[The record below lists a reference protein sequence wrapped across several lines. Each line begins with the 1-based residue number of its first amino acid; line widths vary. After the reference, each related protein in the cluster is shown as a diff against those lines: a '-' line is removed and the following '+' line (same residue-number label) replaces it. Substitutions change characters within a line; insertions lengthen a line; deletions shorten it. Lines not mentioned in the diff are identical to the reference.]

1 MRLSDIFGTFK
12 NERIGLYVILA
23 VMLIAVGAMMLLRRC
38 QTPPQS
44 HTDQSVETS
53 VERAEALADSLEQ
66 LRVDTIK
73 LKARRSKKQVAKR
86 DSAKQPSAVP
96 DRTLDELPQF

>member
-23 VMLIAVGAMMLLRRC
+23 VVLIAVGAMMLLHRC
-38 QTPPQS
+38 RTAPQS
-44 HTDQSVETS
+44 HPSQSVETR

-73 LKARRSKKQVAKR
+73 QKARRSKKQVAKR

>member
-38 QTPPQS
+38 ETPPQS
-44 HTDQSVETS
+44 HPSESMETR

-73 LKARRSKKQVAKR
+73 QKARRSKKQVAKR

>member
-23 VMLIAVGAMMLLRRC
+23 VMLIAVGAMMLLHRC
-38 QTPPQS
+38 WTAPQS
-44 HTDQSVETS
+44 HPSQSVETR

-66 LRVDTIK
+66 LRVDSIK
-73 LKARRSKKQVAKR
+73 QKARRSKKQVAKS

>member
-44 HTDQSVETS
+44 HPSQSVETR

-73 LKARRSKKQVAKR
+73 QKACRSKKQVTKS
-86 DSAKQPSAVP
+86 DSAKQPLPVP

>member
-12 NERIGLYVILA
+12 NERVGLYVILA
-23 VMLIAVGAMMLLRRC
+23 VVLIAVGAMMLLRRC

-44 HTDQSVETS
+44 HTDQSVETR

>member
-23 VMLIAVGAMMLLRRC
+23 VVLIAVGAMMLLRRC

-44 HTDQSVETS
+44 HPSQSVETR

-73 LKARRSKKQVAKR
+73 QKARRSKKQVAKR
-86 DSAKQPSAVP
+86 DSAKQPSPVP

>member
-38 QTPPQS
+38 QTLPQS
-44 HTDQSVETS
+44 HPSQSVETR

-66 LRVDTIK
+66 LRADTIK
-73 LKARRSKKQVAKR
+73 QKARRSKKQVAKR

>member
-23 VMLIAVGAMMLLRRC
+23 VMLIAVGAMMLLHRC
-38 QTPPQS
+38 RTAPQS
-44 HTDQSVETS
+44 HPSQSVETR

-73 LKARRSKKQVAKR
+73 LKARRSKKQVAKS

>member
-38 QTPPQS
+38 R
-44 HTDQSVETS
+44 TS
-53 VERAEALADSLEQ
+53 
-66 LRVDTIK
+66 
-73 LKARRSKKQVAKR
+73 
-86 DSAKQPSAVP
+86 P
-96 DRTLDELPQF
+96 

>member
-23 VMLIAVGAMMLLRRC
+23 VMLIAVGAMMLLHRC
-38 QTPPQS
+38 RTAPQS
-44 HTDQSVETS
+44 HTDKSVETR

-73 LKARRSKKQVAKR
+73 QKARRSKKQVAKS

>member
-23 VMLIAVGAMMLLRRC
+23 VMLIAVGAMMLLHRC
-38 QTPPQS
+38 RTAPQS
-44 HTDQSVETS
+44 HPSQSVETR

-66 LRVDTIK
+66 LRADTIK

>member
-23 VMLIAVGAMMLLRRC
+23 VVLIAVGAMMLLRRC
-38 QTPPQS
+38 QTPRQS
-44 HTDQSVETS
+44 HTDQSVETR

-73 LKARRSKKQVAKR
+73 HKARRSKKQVAKS

>member
-38 QTPPQS
+38 QTPRQS
-44 HTDQSVETS
+44 HTDQSVETR

-73 LKARRSKKQVAKR
+73 LKARRSKKQVAKS

>member
-44 HTDQSVETS
+44 PPSQSVETR

-73 LKARRSKKQVAKR
+73 QKARRSKKQVAKR

>member
-38 QTPPQS
+38 ETPPQS
-44 HTDQSVETS
+44 HPSESMETR

-73 LKARRSKKQVAKR
+73 QKARRSKKQVAKS

-96 DRTLDELPQF
+96 NRTLDELPQF

>member
-38 QTPPQS
+38 QTPRQS
-44 HTDQSVETS
+44 HTDQSVETR

-73 LKARRSKKQVAKR
+73 QKARRSKKQVAKR
-86 DSAKQPSAVP
+86 DSANQPSAVP

>member
-23 VMLIAVGAMMLLRRC
+23 VVLIAVGAMMLLRRC

-44 HTDQSVETS
+44 HPSQSVETR

-66 LRVDTIK
+66 LRADTIK
-73 LKARRSKKQVAKR
+73 QKARRSKKQVVKS

>member
-23 VMLIAVGAMMLLRRC
+23 VMLIAVGAMMLLQRC
-38 QTPPQS
+38 RTSPQS
-44 HTDQSVETS
+44 HPSQSVETR

-73 LKARRSKKQVAKR
+73 QKARRSKKQVAKS
-86 DSAKQPSAVP
+86 DSAKHPLAVP
-96 DRTLDELPQF
+96 NRTLVELPQF

>member
-44 HTDQSVETS
+44 HTDQSVETR

-73 LKARRSKKQVAKR
+73 QKARRSKKQVAKS

-96 DRTLDELPQF
+96 DRTLDQLPQF